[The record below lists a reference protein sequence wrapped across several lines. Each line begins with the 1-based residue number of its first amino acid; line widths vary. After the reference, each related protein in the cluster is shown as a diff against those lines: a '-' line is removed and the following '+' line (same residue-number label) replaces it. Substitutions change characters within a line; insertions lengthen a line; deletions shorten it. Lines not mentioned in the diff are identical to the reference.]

1 MDTNTNIII
10 AYNGK
15 REIFTIVAKK
25 HYALGDTIDGNKT
38 VYAIVN
44 NDKAY
49 IATAIRADGDGEWYR
64 TILYHDGKYDVND
77 PEYVEYRR
85 RGDTWCLHNGDT
97 QDFYEKYRRNLVRY
111 IGDGLNCL
119 LQFEETFT
127 QTIGL
132 NLYDKGYTNKAI
144 RNGEV
149 VYSEWIQR
157 GHH

>member
-64 TILYHDGKYDVND
+64 TILYKDEKYDGND

-85 RGDTWCLHNGDT
+85 RGDTWCLHN
-97 QDFYEKYRRNLVRY
+97 
-111 IGDGLNCL
+111 
-119 LQFEETFT
+119 
-127 QTIGL
+127 
-132 NLYDKGYTNKAI
+132 
-144 RNGEV
+144 
-149 VYSEWIQR
+149 
-157 GHH
+157 